1 MKEEKLLQELIDK
14 KNELEKRIQKG
25 REIIEN
31 KKKLERQNLIS
42 EAKSKI
48 DKELWNIWLLK
59 LLKEMEFEGIFY
71 GDLVS
76 IGVEGKRPFGNSDS
90 SGDIARIL
98 GWECE
103 DDLEDDLSDN
113 QYCLIQAIWKDLP
126 DFINN
131 LIKSL

>member
-103 DDLEDDLSDN
+103 DDLSDN